1 MREARSMQR
10 FLGFD
15 HIDVRVRSLAAVEP
29 FYDAIM
35 PLLGLLKKTVSYVDE
50 AGDWHDADATRYNTV
65 EYFEEV
71 DPGERCRFIGFIEV
85 PAMTPVLTRIA
96 FRVGSAA
103 EVEAWAADLPAHG
116 ALNVER
122 SEDMAGYPAVFFE
135 DPAGTKLEICALIP
149 KA

>member
-1 MREARSMQR
+1 
-10 FLGFD
+10 
-15 HIDVRVRSLAAVEP
+15 
-29 FYDAIM
+29 
-35 PLLGLLKKTVSYVDE
+35 
-50 AGDWHDADATRYNTV
+50 
-65 EYFEEV
+65 
-71 DPGERCRFIGFIEV
+71 
-85 PAMTPVLTRIA
+85 MTPVLTRIA